1 MKLSVIIPVYNVE
14 RYLEQCVESLYY
26 QELNK
31 DTFEI
36 LLIDDGSKDSSLEVA
51 NQLAQQYTNIRV
63 FHQENQGQAAARNK
77 GIDEARGEY
86 LMFVDSDDYLQSDQ
100 LVNLLDILYRESLDA
115 IIYNLQ
121 IEQKNGDI
129 SIHKIPDVEYGK
141 VFSGEEV
148 VLRYFV
154 FGSMCRGIFSR
165 KVFEKNNL
173 RFRYGFTHEDSEL
186 CFRLYPRLG
195 KVMFVDKAIYFYRYN
210 TTSTD
215 RAKDIKKLQ
224 RNIESDAILV
234 SKLIGDI
241 NSDSYSP
248 AIRKRYREIANSNM
262 IGFFFRVRSAK
273 IWNKEDF
280 KKKIEWLRDIGVYPI
295 KGDTNSK
302 KSLLIAKLLNQ
313 QPFLRLFIMGL

>member
-1 MKLSVIIPVYNVE
+1 MKLSIIIPVYNVE
-14 RYLEQCVESLYY
+14 NYLEDCVNSLFN
-26 QELNK
+26 QGLSEN
-31 DTFEI
+31 TFEI
-36 LLIDDGSKDSSLEVA
+36 LLIDDGSKDMSLKVA
-51 NQLAQQYTNIRV
+51 EKLATQHPNIRV
-63 FHQENQGQAAARNK
+63 FHQENQGQAVARNK

-100 LVNLLDILYRESLDA
+100 LVNLLDIVYRESLDA

-121 IEQKNGDI
+121 VQRKNGDI
-129 SIHKIPDVEYGK
+129 SIIKIPDVEYGK

-148 VLRYFV
+148 ALRYFV

-195 KVMFVDKAIYFYRYN
+195 KVMFVDKAIYLYRYN
-210 TTSTD
+210 ATSTD

-241 NSDSYSP
+241 NSGTYSP
-248 AIRKRYREIANSNM
+248 AIQKRYREIANSNM
-262 IGFFFRVRSAK
+262 IGFFFRVRAAK

-280 KKKIEWLRDIGVYPI
+280 KKKIEWLKEIGVYPI

-313 QPFLRLFIMGL
+313 QLFLRLFIMGL

>member
-26 QELNK
+26 QELNE

-148 VLRYFV
+148 ALRYFV

-210 TTSTD
+210 ATSTD

-234 SKLIGDI
+234 SKLMGDI
-241 NSDSYSP
+241 NSDIYSP
-248 AIRKRYREIANSNM
+248 AIQKRYREIANSNM